1 MFSRA
6 ISVALILVCFTA
18 CNDDK
23 NKTDTNAHPSAAPPA
38 TSVAAPTPPPTVSAE
53 PVKVELA
60 IASVGNDMKYDK
72 EALTVP
78 AKSQVHLTLT
88 NNGKIETM
96 THNWVLV
103 GSSVDIPKFAL
114 EGLNAGLAAGYVP
127 KSDDVIASTP
137 LIAPG
142 KTGDVTFTAP
152 KYAGKYP
159 YVCTFPGHYLTMKGV
174 LTVTP

>member
-1 MFSRA
+1 MLSR
-6 ISVALILVCFTA
+6 SVTAALLLVCFAA
-18 CNDDK
+18 CNEK
-23 NKTDTNAHPSAAPPA
+23 KTDNNTQPSATPPA

-88 NNGKIETM
+88 NNGKVETM

-103 GSSVDIPKFAL
+103 GQSVDIAKFAAS
-114 EGLNAGLAAGYVP
+114 GLAAGLAAGYVP
-127 KSDDVIASTP
+127 KSDDVIASTS
-137 LIAPG
+137 LVAPG
-142 KTGDVTFTAP
+142 KTGEVTFTAP